1 MAVRWCRSIAI
12 GWLAVIAGC
21 TWVQP
26 TVQSD
31 SVRIVSFEKANGCKK
46 LGRIGTSVK
55 ASIGLIQRSAAKVAD
70 ELDVLARNEAAEM
83 GADTIVRE
91 GAVNNGER
99 TFSAYRCF

>member
-31 SVRIVSFEKANGCKK
+31 SVRIVSFEKANGCQR
-46 LGRIGTSVK
+46 LGRIGASVK
-55 ASIGLIQRSAAKVAD
+55 ASIGVFHRSAVKVAD
-70 ELDVLARNEAAEM
+70 ELDVLARNEAAKM
-83 GADTIVRE
+83 GADTIVRD

-99 TFSAYRCF
+99 AFSAYRCF

>member
-1 MAVRWCRSIAI
+1 
-12 GWLAVIAGC
+12 
-21 TWVQP
+21 
-26 TVQSD
+26 
-31 SVRIVSFEKANGCKK
+31 
-46 LGRIGTSVK
+46 VK

-70 ELDVLARNEAAEM
+70 ELDVLARNEAADM